1 MSNINDE
8 KRYSFDKKEKQNG
21 DKKAPGRE
29 NNYPHDKRID
39 PISGRYNHLVDR
51 NAIPGVNTPSV
62 NGVGINSKNTLVS
75 GIDSVAINNA
85 GVNDIGINP
94 SGLALPAFNPPV
106 PNRAWTAMRA
116 GVDIDE
122 LSEEE
127 KRELYYGHDPI
138 I

>member
-1 MSNINDE
+1 MSNVNDE
-8 KRYSFDKKEKQNG
+8 KRYSFDKKGKQSEQR
-21 DKKAPGRE
+21 KAPGKE
-29 NNYPHDKRID
+29 SNYPHDKKID
-39 PISGRYNHLVDR
+39 PINGRYNDLVDPD
-51 NAIPGVNTPSV
+51 AIPGVNTP
-62 NGVGINSKNTLVS
+62 GVRGVTVNSKNTLVS
-75 GIDSVAINNA
+75 GIDSVAVNNA
-85 GVNDIGINP
+85 GVNEIGFNP